1 MEIQREETHVRSLLC
16 IVHLETSHI
25 STDDHI
31 AAMQIDL
38 IDWGWNAFGGFA
50 A

>member
-1 MEIQREETHVRSLLC
+1 MRSLPS

-25 STDDHI
+25 STDDCF

-38 IDWGWNAFGGFA
+38 GVQG
-50 A
+50 